1 MYIHYKGDRML
12 EVVNVTKTYGRGEN
26 AVEALK
32 GVSLRFRNS
41 EFVSVLGHSGCGKTT
56 LLNIIGGLD
65 HYTSGDL
72 IINGTSTRYFTDG
85 DWDTYR
91 NHSIGFVFQSYN
103 LIPHQSILSNVEL
116 ALTLA
121 GINRHERRRRA
132 REALEQVGLGD
143 QLHKKPN
150 QLSGGQMQRVAIA
163 RALVNNPDI
172 LLADEPTG
180 ALDSETSVQIMN
192 LLKEIS
198 EKKLVIMVT
207 HNPELAEEYSTRII
221 RLADGL
227 LIDDTN
233 PYDGQEYNVSVER
246 PRGRRTSMGLLT
258 ALALSFSNLMTKK
271 GRTFLTSF
279 AGSIGIIGIALI
291 LAVSTGVSA
300 YINDIERN
308 TMTSY
313 PISIQQNT
321 IDASSM
327 LSSLMQNQDNKDRDP
342 NKVYSTDVMLQ
353 MMSSMTT
360 SITTNNL
367 KDFKAWIDNN
377 PEFLENC
384 ADIKYSYSTDLN
396 TYLKQPDGSYKNS
409 SAGMDELFD
418 EMGGGFS
425 KEMLQGMSAMMGSMG
440 SVTGWTEL
448 VGTTETIQKDYEIVD
463 GKYPEAV
470 NEVVLI
476 VDKNNQVSDYTLY
489 ALGIRNTDELKEYM
503 KHAMQAYLTG
513 TENTYKIPPTE
524 YTFEEL
530 YSYEFKVMLDS
541 DEYLLEDG
549 VVRKLSHGNSDDQI
563 IINQRLN
570 EAQTLKIVGIV
581 RPKDDTI
588 ASTSIGTIG
597 YLPKLVNDI
606 IEKSNASDVVMA
618 QINNPEVD
626 IFTGIRFD
634 ATGYTLDDFKMIVDM
649 INKYPE
655 SLSIKLLMAMFP
667 DSKEII
673 SGYAESVPLSIL
685 QKIIDKLNEGRITTN
700 TYEGNL
706 KKLGWV
712 DTENPSYINIY
723 PKDFEAKE
731 RINELIAEYNSI
743 QSKENKIV
751 YTDTISIL
759 LNSVTTILDAIS
771 YVLIAFVSISLV
783 VSSIMIGIITYIS
796 VLERTKEI
804 GILRAMGASKRD
816 VGRIFN
822 AETIV
827 VGFVAG
833 LLGIGISLILIAITN
848 VVLFNLT
855 GITNLKAALNPLAA
869 VALIGVSVILTL
881 IAGLFP
887 AGTASR
893 QDPVVALRAE

>member
-1 MYIHYKGDRML
+1 ML
-12 EVVNVTKTYGRGEN
+12 EVLNVRKTYGRGDN

-32 GVSLRFRNS
+32 GVSLRFRNN

-116 ALTLA
+116 ALSLA
-121 GINRHERRRRA
+121 GINRQERRRRA
-132 REALEQVGLGD
+132 RAALEQVGLAEHV
-143 QLHKKPN
+143 HKRPN

-172 LLADEPTG
+172 VLADEPTG

-192 LLKEIS
+192 LLQEIAKE
-198 EKKLVIMVT
+198 KLVIMVT
-207 HNPELAEEYSTRII
+207 HNPELAEQYSTRII

-227 LIDDTN
+227 LVDDTN
-233 PYDGQEYNVSVER
+233 PYEGVEYGVSTSR
-246 PRGRRTSMGLLT
+246 PTGRRTSMGLLT
-258 ALALSFSNLMTKK
+258 ALSLSFSNLMTKK

-300 YINDIERN
+300 YIKDIERN
-308 TMTSY
+308 TMSSY
-313 PISIQQNT
+313 PISIHQNT
-321 IDASSM
+321 VDTSSM
-327 LSSLMQNQDNKDRDP
+327 MSSLMNRPDLDDRDP
-342 NKVYSTDVMLQ
+342 NKIYSSDVMIQ

-360 SITTNNL
+360 SVTTNNL
-367 KDFKAWIDNN
+367 KDFKEWIERT
-377 PEFLENC
+377 PEFGENC
-384 ADIKYSYSTDLN
+384 ADIKYAYSVDLN
-396 TYLKQPDGSYKNS
+396 TYLKQPDGTYKNS

-418 EMGGGFS
+418 DMGMDKG
-425 KEMLQGMSAMMGSMG
+425 MMQTMSAMMGSMS

-448 VGTTETIQKDYEIVD
+448 VGTTSTIQGDYELID
-463 GKYPEAV
+463 GKYPEHV
-470 NEVVLI
+470 DEVVLI
-476 VDKNNQVSDYTLY
+476 VDKNNQISDYTLY
-489 ALGIRNTDELKEYM
+489 VLGIRDAAELKEYM
-503 KHAMQAYLTG
+503 KHAMNAYLTG
-513 TENTYKIPPTE
+513 KENTYKIPPTE
-524 YTFEEL
+524 YTFDEI
-530 YSYEFKVMLDS
+530 YSNEFKVLLDS
-541 DEYLLEDG
+541 DEYILENG
-549 VVRKLSHGNSDDQI
+549 IVRKLDANNAEDQV

-570 EAQTLKIVGIV
+570 AATELKIVGIV
-581 RPKDDTI
+581 RPKDDTM
-588 ASTSIGTIG
+588 AMTNIGTIG
-597 YLPKLVNDI
+597 YLPALLTDVVDR
-606 IEKSNASDVVMA
+606 SNASDVVMA

-626 IFTGIRFD
+626 VFTGIRFD
-634 ATGYTLDDFKMIVDM
+634 AKGYTMEDFKVIVEA
-649 INKYPE
+649 IEKNPE
-655 SLSIKLLMAMFP
+655 SLTIRILTAMFP
-667 DSKEII
+667 EYKDLILSYSE
-673 SGYAESVPLSIL
+673 ALPLNIL
-685 QKIIDKLNEGRITTN
+685 QQVINHLNADRVTTN

-723 PKDFEAKE
+723 PKDFESKD
-731 RINELIAEYNSI
+731 RINELIAEYNAG
-743 QSKENKIV
+743 QTKENRIV
-751 YTDTISIL
+751 YTDTIAL
-759 LNSVTTILDAIS
+759 LLSSVTTILDAIS

-816 VGRIFN
+816 VGRIFD

-833 LLGIGISLILIAITN
+833 LIGIGISLILILIANI
-848 VVLFNLT
+848 VIFNLT
-855 GITNLKAALNPLAA
+855 GISNLKAVLEPGAA
-869 VALIGVSVILTL
+869 FGLIGISVLLTF

-887 AGTASR
+887 AGTASK
-893 QDPVVALRAE
+893 QDPVVALRSE

>member
-1 MYIHYKGDRML
+1 ML

-32 GVSLRFRNS
+32 GVSLRFRNN

-132 REALEQVGLGD
+132 REALEQVGLGN

-192 LLKEIS
+192 LLKEIAK
-198 EKKLVIMVT
+198 KKLVIMVT

-227 LIDDTN
+227 LVDDTN
-233 PYDGQEYNVSVER
+233 PYDGQEYNVSVGR

-300 YINDIERN
+300 YIKDIERN

-321 IDASSM
+321 IDTSSM
-327 LSSLMQNQDNKDRDP
+327 MSSLMQNQDDKDRDP
-342 NKVYSTDVMLQ
+342 NKVYSSDVMLQ

-367 KDFKAWIDNN
+367 KDFKAWIENN

-418 EMGGGFS
+418 EIGGGIS
-425 KEMLQGMSAMMGSMG
+425 KDMLQGMSAMMGSMG
-440 SVTGWTEL
+440 SATGWTEL
-448 VGTTETIQKDYEIVD
+448 VGTIETIQNDYEIVD
-463 GKYPEAV
+463 GKYPEAL

-489 ALGIRNTDELKEYM
+489 VLGIRDTDELKEYM
-503 KHAMQAYLTG
+503 KHAMHAYLTG
-513 TENTYKIPPTE
+513 TENTYKIPSTE

-530 YSYEFKVMLDS
+530 YGYEFKVMLDS
-541 DEYLLEDG
+541 DEYILEDG
-549 VVRKLSHGNSDDQI
+549 VVRKLLSSNADDQVV
-563 IINQRLN
+563 INQRLN

-581 RPKDDTI
+581 RPKDDTM
-588 ASTSIGTIG
+588 AAASIGTIG
-597 YLPKLVNDI
+597 YLPKLVSDI
-606 IEKSNASDVVMA
+606 IEKSNTSDVVMS

-626 IFTGIRFD
+626 VFTGIRFD

-667 DSKEII
+667 DSKDII
-673 SGYAESVPLSIL
+673 SSYAENVPLSIL
-685 QKIIDKLNEGRITTN
+685 QKIIDKLNEGRVTTN
-700 TYEGNL
+700 TYDGNL

-731 RINELIAEYNSI
+731 RINELIAEYNSV

-751 YTDTISIL
+751 YTDTIAIL
-759 LNSVTTILDAIS
+759 LSSVTTILDAIS

-848 VVLFNLT
+848 IILFNLT
-855 GITNLKAALNPLAA
+855 GISNLQASLNPIAA
-869 VALIGVSVILTL
+869 VALIGVSVVLTL

-893 QDPVVALRAE
+893 QDPVVALRSE

>member
-1 MYIHYKGDRML
+1 ML

-26 AVEALK
+26 AVEALN
-32 GVSLRFRNS
+32 GVSLRFRNN

-132 REALEQVGLGD
+132 CEALEQVGLGN

-192 LLKEIS
+192 LLKEIAQ
-198 EKKLVIMVT
+198 KKLVIMVT

-227 LIDDTN
+227 LVDDTN
-233 PYDGQEYNVSVER
+233 PYDGQEYNVSVAR
-246 PRGRRTSMGLLT
+246 PRGRRTSMGLFT
-258 ALALSFSNLMTKK
+258 ALSLSFSNLMTKK

-321 IDASSM
+321 IDTSSM

-342 NKVYSTDVMLQ
+342 NKVYSSDVMIQ

-418 EMGGGFS
+418 DMGGVS
-425 KEMLQGMSAMMGSMG
+425 KDMLQGMSAMMGSMG

-448 VGTTETIQKDYEIVD
+448 VGTAETIQKDYEIVD
-463 GKYPEAV
+463 GKYPEAI

-513 TENTYKIPPTE
+513 TENTYKIPATE
-524 YTFEEL
+524 YTFAEL

-541 DEYLLEDG
+541 DEYILEDG
-549 VVRKLSHGNSDDQI
+549 VVRKLLHSNADDRV

-581 RPKDDTI
+581 RPKDDTMA
-588 ASTSIGTIG
+588 ASSIGTIG
-597 YLPKLVNDI
+597 YLPKLVSDI
-606 IEKSNASDVVMA
+606 IDKSNSSDVVMA

-626 IFTGIRFD
+626 VFTGLRFD

-667 DSKEII
+667 NNKDII
-673 SGYAESVPLSIL
+673 SNYAENVPLGIL
-685 QKIIDKLNEGRITTN
+685 QKIIDKLNEGRVTTN
-700 TYEGNL
+700 TYDGNL

-731 RINELIAEYNSI
+731 RINELIAEYNAV

-759 LNSVTTILDAIS
+759 LSSVTTILDAIS

-848 VVLFNLT
+848 VILLNLT
-855 GITNLKAALNPLAA
+855 GISNLQAALNPIAA
-869 VALIGVSVILTL
+869 VALIGVSVVLTL

-893 QDPVVALRAE
+893 QDPVVALRSE